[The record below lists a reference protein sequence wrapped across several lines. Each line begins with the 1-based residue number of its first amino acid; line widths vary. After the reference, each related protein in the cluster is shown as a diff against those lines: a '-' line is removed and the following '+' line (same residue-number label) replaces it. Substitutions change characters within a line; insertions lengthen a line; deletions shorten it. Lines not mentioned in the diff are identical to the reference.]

1 MLPDNSHTHNIN
13 NEEKTDVNQCRI
25 ENKKDKEIYKKIDIP
40 EVSPEKPLMERF
52 DYQYSEEYRRF
63 QETNSFENKLTTLI
77 FSVLIGASLCFIVLF
92 LIKIQEQYFDF
103 LWNWEQSSEFTHKEN
118 KITLSTTKQRIAHR
132 T

>member
-103 LWNWEQSSEFTHKEN
+103 L
-118 KITLSTTKQRIAHR
+118 
-132 T
+132 